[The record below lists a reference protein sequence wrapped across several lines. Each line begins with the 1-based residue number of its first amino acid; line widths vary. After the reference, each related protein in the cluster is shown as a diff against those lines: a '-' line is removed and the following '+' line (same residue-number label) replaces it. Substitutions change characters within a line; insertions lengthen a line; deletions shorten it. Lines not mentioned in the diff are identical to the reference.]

1 MRFAIEQRLRM
12 IDFLLAHYGWV
23 NRATIGEL
31 YGIIKI
37 QVTSDFNAYKELA
50 PGNMA
55 YNLSTKRYERQP
67 EFQRLYE

>member
-12 IDFLLAHYGWV
+12 IDFLLANYGWV
-23 NRATIGEL
+23 NRSGISEL

-37 QVTSDFNAYKELA
+37 QVSSDFAKYLELA

-55 YNLSTKRYERQP
+55 YNPSTKRYERQP
-67 EFQRLYE
+67 TFKRFYE